1 MSDNDKV
8 TTGSRK
14 EPPSPTEDPPPA
26 KKATVDDTAGLA
38 ESASSNTVA
47 AEGKKTKVAADNE
60 DSDGDKKM
68 PATEKQ
74 KYEQGTQTN
83 TLEASHSDIVTV
95 HLIRESKGTETE
107 KSQRV
112 RYYSMIKKLRQ
123 HKQFK
128 GVVNIN
134 PYQTYYACPQVNRNQ
149 LLTSIGFCQLVEA
162 LENGLP
168 GHKPPINANTQIYIV
183 TVNLLRFGKTEQLIK
198 AAVKLLLDAA
208 SRGNLDLKIMPMNFF
223 GLELSDDVIA
233 LQSDFFTKQGD
244 IYRGIAS
251 NQDQGNNIAPDPN
264 TANERKFVKKKKNE
278 LKSNFDSLENIT
290 YIALNLVEIKEG
302 KPDYKEELV
311 RNVSGQIV
319 RINIWVAFDYDE
331 FCNKCL
337 AVFKEVVNC
346 DKVGSKRR
354 EFLKS
359 KVSELK
365 FYVHPYKGEVKFTG
379 AYGRTS
385 PKSSSM
391 VMNGVPVDQMCA
403 NYACISYH
411 HGKPIKDVAHAIFF
425 DAGVKRSKWIKQE
438 YVNLLAFKLAGACFD
453 VYAVLPVRYSNNSAL
468 VEFDDVVNE
477 VMGITGHF
485 TKGIGKTRENLC
497 KMENNKRK
505 AMAEISKEFQS
516 ARKKLRDNQ
525 LPVTGKVGVITGEV
539 SEIVDI
545 IGSGKPGKK
554 VAKEYGLSIDA
565 NNAEDADD
573 DCNSVDS
580 ECEWS
585 VSSCESEDDDEDE
598 MQKL

>member
-26 KKATVDDTAGLA
+26 KKGAIDDTTGLA
-38 ESASSNTVA
+38 ESASSNTVT

-68 PATEKQ
+68 PATTEKE
-74 KYEQGTQTN
+74 KYKQGTQTN
-83 TLEASHSDIVTV
+83 TLEASHSDIATV
-95 HLIRESKGTETE
+95 LLIRESKGTETE
-107 KSQRV
+107 KSQLI
-112 RYYSMIKKLRQ
+112 RYNSMINKLRE

-128 GVVNIN
+128 GVNIN
-134 PYQTYYACPQVNRNQ
+134 PYHTFYVCPQVNRNQ
-149 LLTSIGFCQLVEA
+149 LLTSIGFCQLIEA

-183 TVNLLRFGKTEQLIK
+183 TVNLLRFGKTKESIK
-198 AAVKLLLDAA
+198 MAIKLLLEAA

-233 LQSDFFTKQGD
+233 LQSDFFTEQEA

-251 NQDQGNNIAPDPN
+251 NRDQGNNISPDPN

-278 LKSNFDSLENIT
+278 LKSNFGRLENIT
-290 YIALNLVEIKEG
+290 SIALNLVEIKEG
-302 KPDYKEELV
+302 KPDKEELV
-311 RNVSGQIV
+311 RNKSGQIV
-319 RINIWVAFDYDE
+319 RINIWVAFDYDK

-359 KVSELK
+359 KVEELK
-365 FYVHPYKGEVKFTG
+365 SYVHPYKGGVKFTG

-385 PKSSSM
+385 PKSNSI
-391 VMNGVPVDQMCA
+391 VMNGVPMDQMCA

-411 HGKPIKDVAHAIFF
+411 HRKPIEDVAHAIFF

-497 KMENNKRK
+497 KMENNKLK
-505 AMAEISKEFQS
+505 ALAEITKEFQS
-516 ARKKLRDNQ
+516 ARKKLRENQ

-554 VAKEYGLSIDA
+554 VTKEDA